1 MAQTEHSLA
10 MMPRFLA
17 HLRETHLKHPRK
29 GGELAVSQCPAV
41 VDVMGGIG
49 EDTGSLVLTAT
60 VSKSFIAAAWQ
71 TQDRLLR
78 VRFADESDGYERT
91 DGGSLFD
98 FSLPIADIHNVELTA
113 EVLFD
118 RCREAGSGWAAVT
131 CLTVA
136 KAVRASMI
144 PSSDSGLMILLQS
157 DFSPQTD
164 LGRPAVQAAA
174 TIDVL
179 CKLFGSSVDRLEQ
192 SRLCAEVVEHHTGLY
207 SVRTPMAALCG
218 SPDASLLQL
227 RFYPQP
233 ICQSLQLPENITI
246 MAARTRLARPTT
258 SGRMINTRTCT
269 EMGRRMILAL
279 QQRDGMSVDATRSR
293 LSSITPPEYVERY
306 RDRMPSKITGTKF
319 VTQFGTVRG
328 LNGKIDPKA
337 VYKVRSRAEHHI
349 YENRRVH
356 DFVTHLAMA
365 RRNGSADALVQ
376 AGELMY
382 ASHWSHSQRCGI
394 GGVEPDQ
401 LVGFIRKAGPAAGLF
416 GAKVT
421 SGGDG
426 GEIAILMR
434 SDDRARAAL
443 ARAVAQAEESV
454 GHKIHTWGGS
464 LGGADFF
471 EPPSL
476 ADPAET
482 AEIA

>member
-1 MAQTEHSLA
+1 MTQTKHSCA

-17 HLRETHLKHPRK
+17 HVRKTLLQHPRA

-60 VSKSFIAAAWQ
+60 LSESFIAAAWQ
-71 TQDRLLR
+71 TQDRILH
-78 VRFADESDGYERT
+78 VRFADEANKGP
-91 DGGSLFD
+91 LLD
-98 FSLPIADIHNVELTA
+98 FGLPIAEIRNAEKTA
-113 EVLFD
+113 KGLLD
-118 RCREAGSGWAAVT
+118 RCREAGGDWAATT
-131 CLTVA
+131 CRTLA
-136 KAVRASMI
+136 QAVRESMI
-144 PSSDSGLMILLQS
+144 PSSNSGLMILLQS
-157 DFSPQTD
+157 GFSPQAD

-179 CKLFGSSVDRLEQ
+179 CKLFGSSADRLQQ
-192 SRLCAEVVEHHTGLY
+192 SRLCAGVVEHCTGLY
-207 SVRTPMAALCG
+207 GVRTPMAALCG
-218 SPDASLLQL
+218 SPDGSLLQL

-233 ICQSLQLPENITI
+233 ICQSLQLPENVAI

-258 SGRMINTRTCT
+258 HGRMINTRTCT
-269 EMGRRMILAL
+269 EMGRRIILAL
-279 QQRDGMSVDATRSR
+279 QQRDGMNVDAARSR

-306 RDRMPSKITGTKF
+306 RDRMPSKITGKNF
-319 VTQFGTVRG
+319 VAQFGEPRG
-328 LNGKIDPKA
+328 LNGEIDPKT

-356 DFVTHLAMA
+356 EFVTHLAMA
-365 RRNGSADALVQ
+365 RRSGSADSLVQ

-421 SGGDG
+421 AGGDG
-426 GEIAILMR
+426 GEIVILMR
-434 SDDRARAAL
+434 DDERARAAL
-443 ARAVAQAEESV
+443 VSAVAEAEALAD
-454 GHKIHTWGGS
+454 HKIHTWDGS
-464 LGGADFF
+464 IGGADFF
-471 EPPSL
+471 EPPRL
-476 ADPAET
+476 ADPAEK
-482 AEIA
+482 AGIA